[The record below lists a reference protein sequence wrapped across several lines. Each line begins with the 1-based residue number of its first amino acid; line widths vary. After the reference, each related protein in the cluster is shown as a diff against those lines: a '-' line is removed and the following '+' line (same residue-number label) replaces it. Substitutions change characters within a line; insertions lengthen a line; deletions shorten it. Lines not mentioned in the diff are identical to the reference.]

1 MQSVPQKAT
10 IFLFAPSKITIL
22 RCNVLNPATLLP
34 LHDKGDGQSPGHD
47 CEQEVEIFYT
57 PPNPVLDDP
66 IPNAEVTLYVDGS
79 RLQKPEGGFAAGFA
93 VADDTSVLYSETL
106 DPGIHSAKVQS
117 CLP

>member
-1 MQSVPQKAT
+1 MQSVPQKAK

-34 LHDKGDGQSPGHD
+34 LHDEGDGRSPGHD
-47 CEQEVEIFYT
+47 CEQEVEIFHT
-57 PPNPVLDDP
+57 RPNPVLDDP
-66 IPNAEVTLYVDGS
+66 IPNAEVT